1 MASSIDFIELTIA
14 KLTGIKE
21 NMPKEEIEI
30 KLVQATRVLSKAIGS
45 FKKEG
50 VTPPCLWA
58 EKCVKLIEGDDEING
73 ACTHIHMK
81 GEREMALKFKGKKF
95 MKPAKSDDD
104 EHAAEPK
111 PKNKEKTVDCMY
123 FAKGECKKGDKCTF
137 IHDENDDD
145 EHAAEPKPKNKEK
158 TVDCM
163 YFAKGE
169 CKKGDKCTFIHDEND
184 EKKLFV
190 KTKAAK
196 TDEAKSSKSKKP
208 MAKTYATAAAGGGGA
223 QVLVE
228 ELDTESESE

>member
-1 MASSIDFIELTIA
+1 MASSIDMIELAIA

-21 NMPKEEIEI
+21 NMSKNEIEI

-45 FKKEG
+45 FSKEG

-58 EKCVKLIEGDDEING
+58 EKCVKLIEGDDEIKG

-81 GEREMALKFKGKKF
+81 GEREQALKFKGKKF

-111 PKNKEKTVDCMY
+111 PKNKEKTVDCIY

-137 IHDENDDD
+137 IH
-145 EHAAEPKPKNKEK
+145 
-158 TVDCM
+158 
-163 YFAKGE
+163 
-169 CKKGDKCTFIHDEND
+169 D

-208 MAKTYATAAAGGGGA
+208 TAKTYATAAAGGGA

-228 ELDTESESE
+228 ELDTDSESE